1 MECKMKLFVTM
12 RNHAKGDTFREL
24 IEMWDESNYIVI
36 EDSHDRFCWTGDGVG
51 DVLLYEYARFDFLP
65 KTWNKGLFSNTQAWN
80 VPIGKNHPWIFWSRH
95 PRKLESKIKE
105 GIKSFDD
112 RDTKSI
118 FLGKIENPIQYENR
132 MTHDWSTCIEEFSMP
147 VAIGNVYEYPY
158 TQDEY
163 LNKVSRSRYGL
174 VLPGYG
180 PKCNREIE
188 YFGLGT
194 VPIYTKGC
202 GLDYYDKLEE
212 GVHYFYASSPN
223 EVAAIV
229 NNVSSTQ
236 WKEMSK
242 NGRDWYERNCS
253 RKGSYDT
260 TKRIVESI

>member
-1 MECKMKLFVTM
+1 
-12 RNHAKGDTFREL
+12 
-24 IEMWDESNYIVI
+24 
-36 EDSHDRFCWTGDGVG
+36 
-51 DVLLYEYARFDFLP
+51 
-65 KTWNKGLFSNTQAWN
+65 
-80 VPIGKNHPWIFWSRH
+80 
-95 PRKLESKIKE
+95 
-105 GIKSFDD
+105 
-112 RDTKSI
+112 
-118 FLGKIENPIQYENR
+118 
-132 MTHDWSTCIEEFSMP
+132 MP

-202 GLDYYDKLEE
+202 GLEYHDKLEE
-212 GVHYFYASSPN
+212 GVHYFYASSPDD
-223 EVAAIV
+223 VAAIV